1 MFLCQDH
8 WIHSK
13 ESRLSA
19 FDPRQFLT
27 HLFQSALAAVD
38 PAMLIAQHLPPP
50 PRGRTVVIG
59 AGKAAARMAEAVE
72 QHWQGELSGLVVTR
86 YAHGAPTSR
95 IEVIEAG
102 HPVPDEAGVRA
113 ATRML
118 ELVQGLTEDDLVLCL
133 MSGGGSALLSLPAP
147 GITAEE
153 KRDINR
159 QLLRSGAP
167 IGEMNCVRRH
177 LSAVKGGRLALACHP
192 ARVLTLVVSDVPGD
206 DPAVV
211 ASGPTVPDGSSGADA
226 LAILQQYGI
235 AVSEAARAVL
245 ADPAL
250 AAPRPDDPRLARNE
264 TVVIATAQAAL
275 DAAADAAR
283 AAGFT
288 PLVLSNSIEGEA
300 REVAIVHA
308 AIARQVIEHGQP
320 LQRPCVI
327 LSGGET
333 SVTVRG
339 QGRGGRNAE
348 FLLALA
354 IALRGLKNVHAIAC
368 DTDGIDGTEDNAGAL
383 LGPDTL
389 ARAATNGLDAAAMLR
404 DNDGYSLFAALDD
417 LVVTGPTRTNV
428 NDFRAIVITA
438 S

>member
-1 MFLCQDH
+1 MNTP
-8 WIHSK
+8 
-13 ESRLSA
+13 
-19 FDPRQFLT
+19 DPRSFLH
-27 HLFQSALAAVD
+27 HLFARALAAVD
-38 PAMLIAQHLPPP
+38 PGELLAQHLPPP

-72 QHWQGELSGLVVTR
+72 RHWQGELSGLVVTR
-86 YAHGAPTSR
+86 YGHGAPTAR
-95 IEVIEAG
+95 IEVVEAG

-118 ELVQGLTEDDLVLCL
+118 DLVQGLGEDDLVLCL

-153 KRDINR
+153 KRAINR
-159 QLLRSGAP
+159 ALLRSGAP

-177 LSAVKGGRLALACHP
+177 LSRVKGGRLALACHP
-192 ARVLTLVVSDVPGD
+192 ARVVTLVVSDVPGD

-226 LAILQQYGI
+226 LAILDRHGI
-235 AVSEAARAVL
+235 AASDAVRAVL

-250 AAPRPDDPRLARNE
+250 AAPKPDDPRLARNE
-264 TVVIATAQAAL
+264 TIVIATAQAAL
-275 DAAADAAR
+275 DAAAGAAR
-283 AAGFT
+283 EAGFT

-308 AIARQVIEHGQP
+308 AIARQVLEQGQP
-320 LQRPCVI
+320 LAAPCVI

-354 IALRGLKNVHAIAC
+354 LALRGLPRVHAIAC
-368 DTDGIDGTEDNAGAL
+368 DTDGIDGTEDNAGAF

-389 ARAATNGLDAAAMLR
+389 ARAAAAGLDPAAMLAN
-404 DNDGYSLFAALDD
+404 NDGYSLFAALGD

-428 NDFRAIVITA
+428 NDFRAIVVTPA
-438 S
+438 